1 MKQHVADW
9 FPVSRWAR
17 GMTRASLSS
26 DLTAAAVVTLLLIPQ
41 CLAYA
46 LLAGMPAVTGLYA
59 SMLPLV
65 IYALMGTSPVLGVG
79 PAALR
84 SIMSVAAVG
93 AVAQA
98 GSPGFMAATALLAV
112 LVGVMLLLMGALRM
126 GFIASF
132 LSTPVLSGFV
142 TASGL
147 LIAMSQLPHVLGVSL
162 HSGDLWSFLNSLW
175 QQASHLHGLTL
186 AVGAGTMIVLWACKR
201 WLKTGL
207 RRAGLK
213 ATAADLVTKAAP
225 LLVMVGAIAL
235 TALLGWA
242 ERGLA
247 VVGSIPQ
254 GLPGLAFES
263 LVSVS
268 PGTVQAL
275 LLPAVLIAMLTF
287 VEQISIAQ
295 SMAAR
300 RRERIDT
307 SAEMRAMGG
316 ANLAAGITGA
326 FAVGASFSRSVVQHE
341 AGARTPASTLIVAVL
356 LGLTALFFTPW
367 LHNLPLAVLAA
378 TILMALGSLI
388 DFRAF
393 ARSWRIS
400 KADFAAHALTFTVTL
415 LVDLVSGL
423 MTGVVAS
430 LVMHLWISSRPHI
443 AIVGNVPGTE
453 HYRNV
458 LRHQVVTHPE
468 ILGLRV
474 DQSLF
479 FANARYLEDRVA
491 QAVAA
496 RPGLRHVVLQ
506 CAAVNDV
513 DASALDSLEAIVQR
527 LSDQGIT
534 LHLSE
539 VKGPVMDRLKRTD
552 FLQHLS
558 GQVFLTHHQAMTA
571 LAAD

>member
-1 MKQHVADW
+1 MMSALLQW
-9 FPVSRWAR
+9 FPILRWAR
-17 GMTRASLSS
+17 SVDRGSLTG

-41 CLAYA
+41 SLAYA

-65 IYALMGTSPVLGVG
+65 IYALMGTSPALGVG

-84 SIMSVAAVG
+84 SIMSLAAVS
-93 AVAQA
+93 AVAST
-98 GSPGFMAATALLAV
+98 GSTDFVAATALLAV
-112 LVGVMLLLMGALRM
+112 LVGAMLLLMGALRM

-147 LIAMSQLPHVLGVSL
+147 LIGMSQLTHVLGTPL
-162 HSGDLWSFLNSLW
+162 NSGNLWSFLQSLW
-175 QQASHLHGLTL
+175 QQAGQIHGLTL
-186 AVGAGTMIVLWACKR
+186 AVAAVTLLSLWAARR
-201 WLKTGL
+201 WLKAALYRSGL
-207 RRAGLK
+207 GTA
-213 ATAADLVTKAAP
+213 AADLLTKAAP
-225 LLVMVGAIAL
+225 LLVMVIAIAL
-235 TALLGWA
+235 AAAMGWA

-247 VVGSIPQ
+247 VVGDIPQ
-254 GLPGLAFES
+254 GLPGLVFES
-263 LVSVS
+263 LLGIGA
-268 PGTVQAL
+268 GTLQAL
-275 LLPAVLIAMLTF
+275 LLPAMLIAMLTF

-295 SMAAR
+295 GMAAR
-300 RRERIDT
+300 RRERVDT

-341 AGARTPASTLIVAVL
+341 SGARTPAAGLFTALL

-367 LHNLPLAVLAA
+367 LHHLPLAVLAA
-378 TILMALGSLI
+378 TILMALGSLV
-388 DFRAF
+388 DLRAF

-400 KADFAAHALTFTVTL
+400 RADFAAHLLTFTVTL

-443 AIVGNVPGTE
+443 AVVGNVPGTE

-458 LRHQVVTHPE
+458 LRHEVVTHPGV
-468 ILGLRV
+468 LGLRV

-491 QAVAA
+491 EAVLA
-496 RPGLRHVVLQ
+496 RPALKHVVLQ
-506 CAAVNDV
+506 CTAVNDI
-513 DASALDSLEAIVQR
+513 DASALDSLEAIMQR
-527 LSDQGIT
+527 LSEQGIA

-539 VKGPVMDRLKRTD
+539 VKGPVMDRIKRTE
-552 FLQHLS
+552 FLGRLS
-558 GQVFLTHHQAMTA
+558 GQVFMTHHQAITA
-571 LAAD
+571 LAQD